1 MNNNFKGK
9 TAVISGVGSR
19 SGKATAYLLAQLE
32 AKLVLVAR
40 NKELINKVAKEINKN
55 GGIADT
61 YVCNTTIGADV
72 SKTINKIIKKNKS
85 IDILINNVG
94 GSYTKKLKLAEMSE
108 EEWDDIITNN
118 IKSTFL
124 MSKNV
129 IPHMIRQKKG
139 KIINVSAAIK
149 TLIDGNTAY
158 GTAKMGIIG
167 LTKNLAYEYA
177 ENNIRVNCICPGVI
191 RENSKKYNSNDLNIS
206 LMKKGES
213 EDIAHA
219 MKFFASDESAWI
231 TGQTIVIDG
240 GESIFI
246 DVNN

>member
-1 MNNNFKGK
+1 M
-9 TAVISGVGSR
+9 
-19 SGKATAYLLAQLE
+19 
-32 AKLVLVAR
+32 
-40 NKELINKVAKEINKN
+40 EIKKN
-55 GGIADT
+55 GGVAETYICNSTIAD
-61 YVCNTTIGADV
+61 DV
-72 SKTINKIIKKNKS
+72 SNTINKIVEKNKS

-94 GSYTKKLKLAEMSE
+94 GAYTKKKKLAEMSE
-108 EEWDDIITNN
+108 EEWDNIITNN

-129 IPHMIRQKKG
+129 IPHMARQMKG
-139 KIINVSAAIK
+139 TIINVSAAPK
-149 TLIDGNTAY
+149 TVIDGNAAY

-177 ENNIRVNCICPGVI
+177 ENNIRVNCVCPGVI
-191 RENSKKYNSNDLNIS
+191 RENSKKYNSNDFNIS
-206 LMKKGES
+206 LLKKGES

-231 TGQTIVIDG
+231 TGQTIIIDG

-246 DVNN
+246 NVNN